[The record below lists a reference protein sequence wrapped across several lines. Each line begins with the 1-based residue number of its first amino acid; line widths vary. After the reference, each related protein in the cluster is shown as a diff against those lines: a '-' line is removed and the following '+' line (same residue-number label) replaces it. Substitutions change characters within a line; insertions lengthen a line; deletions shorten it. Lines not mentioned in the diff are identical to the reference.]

1 MAHMFF
7 DLGCSKF
14 EESSDFYFSSRRAWL
29 PSVTTYMKTLGGG
42 IMTNDRT
49 LRKYSIKSNIMSYSL
64 KKEHIILGSVGTP
77 LVRDSRT
84 WSKFYTVWYIMGLR
98 KR

>member
-14 EESSDFYFSSRRAWL
+14 EESSDFFFLSRRAWL

-42 IMTNDRT
+42 MMTNDRT
-49 LRKYSIKSNIMSYSL
+49 LMRRYSIMSNIMSYSF
-64 KKEHIILGSVGTP
+64 KKGAHNPSISGNTTNPG
-77 LVRDSRT
+77 
-84 WSKFYTVWYIMGLR
+84 
-98 KR
+98 